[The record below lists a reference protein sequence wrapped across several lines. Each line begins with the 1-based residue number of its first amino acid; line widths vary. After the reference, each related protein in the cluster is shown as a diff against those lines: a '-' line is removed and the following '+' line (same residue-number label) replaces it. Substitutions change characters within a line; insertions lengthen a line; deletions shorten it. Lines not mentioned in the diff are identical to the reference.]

1 MVPVVE
7 SVTNPWRRLRGLHFA
22 THPFPAFCNA
32 FAGAAFFWMAQDWRL
47 DPKIVVLFASIYL
60 IHAAIGSMNDYC
72 DVEVDTR
79 SGRDKPIVQGDITRS
94 AALVLCVA
102 SATAGLL
109 LSLWLG
115 ASSALIAVA
124 VLVAG
129 TIYNLW
135 AKPTLFS
142 WLPYAV
148 FIPSLPVWGFVAAGR
163 FTPFVLLSYPFGA
176 LLSLGLNI
184 ANTLP
189 DLEGDRKSGLQ
200 GLAHRLPPIWSIALC
215 WLSFALTIVLL
226 AATPYVFA
234 AKSGILYP
242 SLAVAT
248 VLLAAMIADVAW
260 SRSQASLRRGWYL
273 AALTAVVLGCGWVST
288 I

>member
-1 MVPVVE
+1 MIPVVE
-7 SVTNPWRRLRGLHFA
+7 SVTIPWHRLRGLHFA

-32 FAGAAFFWMAQDWRL
+32 FAGAAFFWMAQDWHFDL
-47 DPKIVVLFASIYL
+47 NIPVLFAAIYF

-72 DVEVDTR
+72 DVAVDAR
-79 SGRDKPIVQGDITRS
+79 SGRDKPIVRGDISRS
-94 AALVLCVA
+94 AALVLCIV
-102 SATAGLL
+102 SAAAGLL
-109 LSLWLG
+109 LSLWPG
-115 ASSALIAVA
+115 ASSALMAIVVLAAGAV
-124 VLVAG
+124 
-129 TIYNLW
+129 YNLW

-163 FTPFVLLSYPFGA
+163 FTPFVLLSYPLGA
-176 LLSLGLNI
+176 LLSLGLNV

-189 DLEGDRKSGLQ
+189 DLEGDRKSALQ
-200 GLAHRLPPIWSIALC
+200 GLAHQLPPRWSIALC

-226 AATPYVFA
+226 ALTPYVFA

-248 VLLAAMIADVAW
+248 VLLAAMIADVTW
-260 SRSQASLRRGWYL
+260 SRSEASLRRGWYL
-273 AALTAVVLGCGWVST
+273 AALTGVVLGCGWVST